1 MGIQSAS
8 ATFTR
13 FFVPEAPVSDFW
25 SYIDEKVRAG
35 CFRESDEGQEVSTG
49 FASWDDLFDTTFEYG
64 SYHKGEY
71 VAFNFRLDQ
80 RKVPSIIKKQY
91 VRQGVQKYRDEN
103 GGKWPSRRDRQEIQE
118 NAHSWLLNRVL
129 PQPSACEVVWN
140 PARKWMLVGT
150 ASVKMVQAFLEHFEN
165 LFRLFPVPLYHVHW
179 ALNMI
184 PLESRLRDTLSSM
197 IPVKSGQAM
206 EEGRFLGHEFLTW
219 LWFLIEKGEER
230 IQVADHLFMEA
241 HLGERLV
248 MTLPGA
254 NREKVVCTTQANSL
268 HEARTAL
275 QQGKLVEEI
284 QVLFRIA
291 DNEYLLTLDSALWA
305 VKGLRTPKQLPDYDK
320 EDLDGRFLERMY
332 FLEEVLGAL
341 GVLYGRFLEQRLSPG
356 WESDVLPRMREW
368 IGELKQARD
377 SAGESAG
384 DEQAPF

>member
-25 SYIDEKVRAG
+25 SYVDEKIRSG
-35 CFRESDEGQEVSTG
+35 SFRENDEGQEVATG
-49 FASWDDLFDTTFEYG
+49 FASWDDFFDSTFEYG

-71 VAFNFRLDQ
+71 VAFTFRVDQ
-80 RKVPSIIKKQY
+80 RKVPAVIKKQY

-103 GGKWPSRRDRQEIQE
+103 DGKWPSRRERQEIQE
-118 NAHSWLLNRVL
+118 NVQSWLLNRAL

-140 PARKWMLVGT
+140 PAKKWMLVGT
-150 ASVKMVQAFLEHFEN
+150 TSTKMVQTLLEHFEN
-165 LFRLFPVPLYHVHW
+165 HFRLYPVPLYHVHW
-179 ALNMI
+179 ALNMV
-184 PLESRLRDTLSSM
+184 PLEGRLRDALSSM
-197 IPVKSGQAM
+197 VSVKSSQAL

-219 LWFLIEKGEER
+219 LWYLIEKGGER
-230 IQVADHLFMEA
+230 VQVAENLFMEV

-248 MTLPGA
+248 LTLPGA
-254 NREKVVCTTQANSL
+254 SKEKVVCTTQANSL

-291 DNEYLLTLDSALWA
+291 DNEYLFTLDSTLWA
-305 VKGLRTPKQLPDYDK
+305 IKGLRAPKQLPDYDK

-341 GVLYGRFLEQRLSPG
+341 GVLYGLFLGQRLSPG
-356 WESDVLPRMREW
+356 WESDALPRMREW
-368 IGELKQARD
+368 IGEVTQSGD
-377 SAGESAG
+377 PAGGSPGE
-384 DEQAPF
+384 EQAPF